1 MLDEKEIIEMLHCD
15 SSKISQA
22 KGIQLAL
29 QKEDLSFVMYY
40 SSNPEYGDNCALIFT
55 SLDYCRSE
63 QYLDDL
69 FSWIEDLN
77 AVGAIRIFEY
87 LIAAP
92 AKLLLKSF
100 LIALE
105 AAVKRKNKA
114 MINTLLSI
122 LEQNGEL
129 CDLIK
134 DNEVALR
141 LLEKATFRKTGDGGV
156 S

>member
-15 SSKISQA
+15 SSKMLQT

-29 QKEDLSFVMYY
+29 GKEDLSFVMYH
-40 SSNPEYGDNCALIFT
+40 SSNPEYGENCALIFT
-55 SLDYCRSE
+55 SLDYCESE
-63 QYLDDL
+63 RYFDDL

-77 AVGAIRIFEY
+77 TVGAIRILEY

-92 AKLLLKSF
+92 ANLLLKSF
-100 LIALE
+100 AIALE

-114 MINTLLSI
+114 MIDTLLSI
-122 LEQNGEL
+122 LEQNSEL

-134 DNEVALR
+134 KNEIASKW
-141 LLEKATFRKTGDGGV
+141 LEKARAGDGGL

>member
-15 SSKISQA
+15 SPKTIQT
-22 KGIQLAL
+22 KGVQLAL

-114 MINTLLSI
+114 MIDTLLSI

-141 LLEKATFRKTGDGGV
+141 WLEKTEDGENH
-156 S
+156 